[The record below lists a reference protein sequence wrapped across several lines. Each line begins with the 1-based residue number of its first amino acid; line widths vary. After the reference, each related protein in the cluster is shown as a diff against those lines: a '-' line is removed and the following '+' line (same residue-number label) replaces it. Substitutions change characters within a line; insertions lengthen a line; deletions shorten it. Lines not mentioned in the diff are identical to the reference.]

1 MFACGRHATHYSALQ
16 CTTTHTGRGGLFSDA
31 PVFHDECLHVW
42 GAPVLTC
49 LRNERTCVPRRMFA
63 CARCVAPFAVSCPP
77 HAHLLVVKVTMVGR
91 VLTAARLAVRG
102 PLGVEETTTVLDE
115 YEYGRVEEDADEVEE
130 DLSRIHYL
138 QHVTQVH
145 VFVGLG
151 LEGIYTG

>member
-1 MFACGRHATHYSALQ
+1 MQHTTKYYTALQ
-16 CTTTHTGRGGLFSDA
+16 RAHRAGCGLFSDA
-31 PVFHDECLHVW
+31 PVFHDECLHVR

-91 VLTAARLAVRG
+91 VLTPAWLAVRG

-151 LEGIYTG
+151 LKGIYTG